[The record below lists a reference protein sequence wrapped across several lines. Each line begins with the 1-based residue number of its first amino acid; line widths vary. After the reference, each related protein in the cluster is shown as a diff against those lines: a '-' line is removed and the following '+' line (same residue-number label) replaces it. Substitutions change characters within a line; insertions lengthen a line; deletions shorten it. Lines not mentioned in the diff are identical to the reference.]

1 MSAPDTASQGAH
13 ETVLEP
19 AAERH
24 GGLFAPF
31 QYGYVSGPILG
42 ALWLVTAA
50 VTVAVVASFASGLP
64 YAVSIW
70 RCLLWGALAGA
81 ALAYRPGL
89 ASALAVAAVLA
100 VISMLPFGP
109 LRVGEEVSLGGRA
122 LAAASLGLAAI
133 WPLAVM
139 VQPLPWA
146 TATRHE
152 FEDAVIRFL
161 TGFGYVFF
169 TAIVAIPFY
178 VMVMTSLKNQSE
190 LMQNPLDFTLD
201 LSKGWDLF
209 RSYSELITDFN
220 FGAYLWTS
228 FYISVLTVLLTLA
241 FSVPGAYA
249 VARLK
254 FKGRAAFSRS
264 ILLIY
269 MVPMIVLALPIYI
282 VFSMT
287 GLRNTIFGI
296 VMIYP
301 VTTIPV
307 ALYMLQ
313 GYFRGLPAE
322 VEEAGLMDGLS
333 RLAVIWKITLPLSLP
348 ALASVSL
355 YVFMIAWNEFL
366 LAFMLLDD
374 PSKFTLTR
382 GIASLNSSEIPRQH
396 LMAGAVIATVP
407 IMVLFLGLER
417 FMTKGLTAGS
427 VKG

>member
-1 MSAPDTASQGAH
+1 MSM
-13 ETVLEP
+13 L
-19 AAERH
+19 R
-24 GGLFAPF
+24 
-31 QYGYVSGPILG
+31 YGYFTGPILG
-42 ALWLVTAA
+42 ALWMLVLGVTFA
-50 VTVAVVASFASGLP
+50 VALSFATGDP
-64 YAVSIW
+64 FRPSIW
-70 RCLLWGALAGA
+70 LSLLWGALGGA
-81 ALAYRPGL
+81 LLVAWDRAMWIKAAVG
-89 ASALAVAAVLA
+89 LAVAVLTMLNIGPMLTGETTGIIASGLGALLLGACFAVT
-100 VISMLPFGP
+100 
-109 LRVGEEVSLGGRA
+109 
-122 LAAASLGLAAI
+122 LAAI
-133 WPLAVM
+133 LDDVEPGHL
-139 VQPLPWA
+139 
-146 TATRHE
+146 TRHI
-152 FEDAVIRFL
+152 FEAAVIRFL
-161 TGFGYVFF
+161 TGFGYIFF
-169 TAIVAIPFY
+169 TAIVLIPFY

-190 LMQNPLDFTLD
+190 LIQNPLDFSID
-201 LSKGWDLF
+201 LSKGAELF
-209 RSYSELITDFN
+209 RSYDELFTQFN
-220 FGAYLWTS
+220 FGTYLFNS
-228 FYISVLTVLLTLA
+228 FFISVLTVFITLA
-241 FSVPGAYA
+241 FAIPGAYA
-249 VARLK
+249 VARLR
-254 FKGRAAFSRS
+254 FRGQAAFSRS

-282 VFSMT
+282 AFSMT
-287 GLRNTIFGI
+287 GLRNSFWGI

-313 GYFRGLPAE
+313 GYFRGLPSE

-396 LMAGAVIATVP
+396 LMAGSVIATVP
-407 IMVLFLGLER
+407 IMALFLGLER

>member
-1 MSAPDTASQGAH
+1 M
-13 ETVLEP
+13 
-19 AAERH
+19 RK
-24 GGLFAPF
+24 
-31 QYGYVSGPILG
+31 GYLTGPVLG
-42 ALWLVTAA
+42 ALWLCVMAT
-50 VTVAVVASFASGLP
+50 TVAVAMSFATGAAFRPQIGL
-64 YAVSIW
+64 
-70 RCLLWGALAGA
+70 CLIWGAVGGLIYVRFAAPHAVARLMISALMALAMMTVWGPIVTGADMALSAVVVAMA
-81 ALAYRPGL
+81 ALAAGL
-89 ASALAVAAVLA
+89 H
-100 VISMLPFGP
+100 F
-109 LRVGEEVSLGGRA
+109 
-122 LAAASLGLAAI
+122 GLAAI
-133 WPLAVM
+133 LHDTPFGAL
-139 VQPLPWA
+139 
-146 TATRHE
+146 TRHE
-152 FEDAVIRFL
+152 YEAAVIRFL
-161 TGFGYVFF
+161 TGFGYIFF
-169 TAIVAIPFY
+169 TAIVLIPFY
-178 VMVMTSLKNQSE
+178 VMVMTSLKSQQA
-190 LMQNPLDFTLD
+190 LLQNPLDFSIEI
-201 LSKGWDLF
+201 SKGTELF
-209 RSYSELITDFN
+209 RSYVELFRDFN
-220 FGAYLWTS
+220 FGTYLWTS
-228 FYISVLTVLLTLA
+228 FYVSVLTVFITLA

-249 VARLK
+249 VARFR
-254 FKGRAAFSRS
+254 FKGQKAFSRS

-282 VFSMT
+282 AFSMT
-287 GLRNTIFGI
+287 GLRNSILGI
-296 VMIYP
+296 VLIYP

-313 GYFRGLPAE
+313 GYFRGLPTE

-382 GIASLNSSEIPRQH
+382 GVAMLNSSEIPRQH

>member
-1 MSAPDTASQGAH
+1 MTRPIAARRGARVEGRSAGF
-13 ETVLEP
+13 
-19 AAERH
+19 
-24 GGLFAPF
+24 FAPF
-31 QYGYVSGPILG
+31 HHGLVCGPLLG
-42 ALWLVTAA
+42 ALWLLTAA
-50 VTVAVVASFASGLP
+50 VTVAVTASFASGMP
-64 YAVSIW
+64 FAVSIW
-70 RCLLWGALAGA
+70 RALLWGAVAGA
-81 ALAYRPGL
+81 ALVWQPGR
-89 ASALAVAAVLA
+89 AMAVVVALALA
-100 VISMLPFGP
+100 LISSLPVGP
-109 LRVGEEVSLGGRA
+109 LRVGADATAVHRA
-122 LAAASLGLAAI
+122 LAAVGLAAATV
-133 WPLAVM
+133 WPLWIM
-139 VQPLPWA
+139 LRPLPFGHS
-146 TATRHE
+146 TRHE

-169 TAIVAIPFY
+169 SAIVAIPFY

-190 LMQNPLDFTLD
+190 LIQNPLDFSID
-201 LSKGWDLF
+201 LSQGWDLF
-209 RSYSELITDFN
+209 RSYSELFTN
-220 FGAYLWTS
+220 FGFGSYLWTS

-249 VARLK
+249 VARLR
-254 FKGRAAFSRS
+254 FRGRAMFSRS

-282 VFSMT
+282 AFSMT

-322 VEEAGLMDGLS
+322 IEEAGLMDGLS

-407 IMVLFLGLER
+407 VMVLFLGLER

>member
-1 MSAPDTASQGAH
+1 MMNSI
-13 ETVLEP
+13 
-19 AAERH
+19 RI
-24 GGLFAPF
+24 
-31 QYGYVSGPILG
+31 GYVAGPIIG
-42 ALWLVTAA
+42 ALWTFIMAVVACILVSFATGEGLRPVLLPSLVFGAWLGFVWLPDGERSRQERIVWSVGLAILPALAFLFLSPAIAASETTSTTTLIIAWILFAVTAA
-50 VTVAVVASFASGLP
+50 WPLE
-64 YAVSIW
+64 IM
-70 RCLLWGALAGA
+70 L
-81 ALAYRPGL
+81 RP
-89 ASALAVAAVLA
+89 
-100 VISMLPFGP
+100 LPF
-109 LRVGEEVSLGGRA
+109 A
-122 LAAASLGLAAI
+122 K
-133 WPLAVM
+133 
-139 VQPLPWA
+139 
-146 TATRHE
+146 ATRHE
-152 FEDAVIRFL
+152 FEDATIRFL
-161 TGFGYVFF
+161 TGFGYIFF

-190 LMQNPLDFTLD
+190 LIQNPLDFSID
-201 LSKGWDLF
+201 LSKGWGLF
-209 RSYSELITDFN
+209 RSYQELFLDFN
-220 FGAYLWTS
+220 FGSYLWTS
-228 FYISVLTVLLTLA
+228 FYVSVLTVFLTLA
-241 FSVPGAYA
+241 FSIPGAYA
-249 VARLK
+249 VARLR
-254 FKGRAAFSRS
+254 FRGQTAFSRS

-269 MVPMIVLALPIYI
+269 MVPMIVLALPIYMA
-282 VFSMT
+282 FSMT
-287 GLRNTIFGI
+287 GLRNTITGI
-296 VMIYP
+296 VLIYP

>member
-1 MSAPDTASQGAH
+1 MRNGF
-13 ETVLEP
+13 VI
-19 AAERH
+19 
-24 GGLFAPF
+24 
-31 QYGYVSGPILG
+31 GPVLG
-42 ALWLVTAA
+42 ALWTI
-50 VTVAVVASFASGLP
+50 VVATTIAVAMSFATGSAFRPQILWCLVWGAITGVAYVRMPKLGP
-64 YAVSIW
+64 QVGAAAMVALLCLVSIGVM
-70 RCLLWGALAGA
+70 RIGEGVSGSAQAMALI
-81 ALAYRPGL
+81 LL
-89 ASALAVAAVLA
+89 ASGVYFGLTKILKE
-100 VISMLPFGP
+100 LPFGE
-109 LRVGEEVSLGGRA
+109 L
-122 LAAASLGLAAI
+122 
-133 WPLAVM
+133 
-139 VQPLPWA
+139 
-146 TATRHE
+146 TRHE
-152 FEDAVIRFL
+152 YEEAIIRFL
-161 TGFGYVFF
+161 TGFGYIFF
-169 TAIVAIPFY
+169 TAIVVIPFY
-178 VMVMTSLKNQSE
+178 VMVMTSLKSQQA
-190 LMQNPLDFTLD
+190 LLQNPLDFSIEI
-201 LSKGWDLF
+201 SKGFGLF
-209 RSYSELITDFN
+209 RSYVELFRDFN
-220 FGAYLWTS
+220 FGTYMWTS
-228 FYISVLTVLLTLA
+228 FFVSVLTVFITLA

-249 VARLK
+249 VARFR
-254 FKGRAAFSRS
+254 FKGQKAFSRS

-282 VFSMT
+282 AFSMT
-287 GLRNTIFGI
+287 GLRNSILGI
-296 VMIYP
+296 VLIYP

-313 GYFRGLPAE
+313 GYFRGLPTE

-382 GIASLNSSEIPRQH
+382 GVAMLNSSEIPRQH